1 MKRYPSIFLF
11 GWSLVMLA
19 FLLSACGVGAV
30 SHSPTPFQPLPVT
43 ATPAATSTPTLIPP
57 VRLGLDESVP
67 ESLRRALALGDA
79 AQSVADGQVADVTLT
94 AVNDPQ
100 APITWVYALVAPFP
114 TVADGVRLDEVQR
127 AWRGEVSPTFGKA
140 MMMSAAT
147 RTALQAAWGAPAD
160 GAVELVEAGDLLDVA
175 WAARPAW
182 AIVPFEDLQPRWK
195 VLRVDGQSPLDKA
208 FDANAYGLS
217 VRFSFEGNPEATARL
232 TAVSGGIPLTN
243 RDSSK
248 MTVLMLT
255 GTSALVRSVAE
266 RMISKGLLYPGE
278 AVRDW
283 LREPDFTHISNEVSF
298 TPDCPPPNPMIIS
311 LQFCSN
317 PEHAALYEDVG
328 VDIVELTGNHLAD
341 FGMTPFLYSLDLFQ
355 QKGWQV
361 YGGGHNLQ
369 EARQPL
375 KIEHN
380 GNKIALLGCNSAGPA
395 HVWATDATPGVAKC
409 DFDWMKAEIQSLRDE
424 GYLPVVTL
432 QHDESYSLTL
442 MPWVIEDFAGLAQA
456 GAVIVSGSQAH
467 FPLGF
472 TFRDEHFVHFG
483 PGNLF
488 FDQMDYPVVGT
499 RREFYDRHVFYDGRY
514 ISTELLTGML
524 EDWARPR
531 PMTEEERS
539 VFLSEIFAASPW

>member
-1 MKRYPSIFLF
+1 MRHPSILF
-11 GWSLVMLA
+11 FAWVLILCV
-19 FLLSACGVGAV
+19 FLLSACGMEAARL
-30 SHSPTPFQPLPVT
+30 SPTPFQPLPVT
-43 ATPAATSTPTLIPP
+43 ATLAVPSTPTPIPP
-57 VRLGLDESVP
+57 VWLGLDESVP
-67 ESLRRALALGDA
+67 DGLSDALALGDA
-79 AQSVADGQVADVTLT
+79 ARPVEEGQTAEVTLT
-94 AVNDPQ
+94 AMNDPR
-100 APITWVYALVAPFP
+100 APITWVFALVAPFP
-114 TVADGVRLDEVQR
+114 TVVDGVSLDEVHR

-140 MMMSAAT
+140 LLMSYAT
-147 RTALQAAWGAPAD
+147 RAALEAAWGAPAD
-160 GAVELVEAGDLLDVA
+160 GAVALAEENELIDAA

-195 VLRVDGQSPLDKA
+195 VLRVDGQSPLDRA
-208 FDANAYGLS
+208 FDDHTYGLS
-217 VRFSFEGNPEATARL
+217 VHFGFEGNPEAAARL
-232 TAVSGGIPLTN
+232 TSIAGGFPFTN
-243 RDSSK
+243 RDPSK

-266 RMISKGLLYPGE
+266 RMNSKGLLYPGE

-283 LREPDFTHISNEVSF
+283 LREPDFTHISNEVAF
-298 TPDCPPPNPMIIS
+298 TPDCPPPNPMIIN

-317 PEHAALYEDVG
+317 PEHAVLYEDVG

-355 QKGWQV
+355 QKGWLV

-369 EARQPL
+369 QARQPL

-395 HVWATDATPGVAKC
+395 HVWATDATPGVAQC
-409 DFDWMKAEIQSLRDE
+409 DFDWMKAEIDRLRSD

-432 QHDESYSLTL
+432 QHEESYSLTL
-442 MPWVIEDFAGLAQA
+442 MPWVIEDFVGLARA

-472 TFRDEHFVHFG
+472 TFDGEHFVHFG

-514 ISTELLTGML
+514 ISTELLTAML

-539 VFLSEIFAASPW
+539 TFLSEIFAASPW